1 MITAAE
7 NVARMFDRIA
17 DALEMRSM
25 CSDKL
30 KGEPGFRVNAYRR
43 AARVLREQ
51 TDELARLDADGRLRE
66 LPGIGAALAAK
77 VREYLATGRMKK
89 YDEAVA
95 DLPDELFRLL
105 DLPGLGPKTLKLF
118 HERLGVSDL
127 AGLKA
132 ALEDPAV
139 ADLPGM
145 GPDRITNLKRSVRL
159 REMAGERMLLNEAR
173 ELVERAVG
181 HLCPLVAPDAVTPA
195 GSYRRGRETVGDI
208 DILVASDDPVR
219 VIERF
224 TRLPGVRQVL
234 AQGDTRAS
242 LVADSHGGLRQV
254 DLRVVEPAAWGAA
267 LQYFTGSEDHNV
279 RLRGI
284 ARRLG
289 LKVSEYGV
297 FRGEERIAG
306 RTEEEVY
313 AAVGLPCFPPELR
326 ENTGEF
332 EAAEAGSLPELVR
345 LEDIKAD
352 LHIHTNRSDGS
363 APLEA
368 MMKGCRARGYT
379 HAAVADH
386 SVSAHYAGGLDR
398 DRLLRHCDAVDEWNA
413 KKRRPWLLKAS
424 EVDITRSG
432 ALDFPDDVLARL
444 DLVVAS
450 VHQGFR
456 HNVTERICA
465 ALAHPLVHIIGHP
478 SGRIIGKR
486 DGYAVDL
493 DRVIECAARHRR
505 ILEINAFYGRLDL
518 SDTWARKARE
528 AGVRIAVNTDAHAI
542 EDLDWMRYGLLTARR
557 AWLEKKDVINT
568 LSRTALLKLLRSMRD

>member
-1 MITAAE
+1 
-7 NVARMFDRIA
+7 MFDRIA

-208 DILVASDDPVR
+208 DILVASDDPEVN
-219 VIERF
+219 
-224 TRLPGVRQVL
+224 L
-234 AQGDTRAS
+234 AQ
-242 LVADSHGGLRQV
+242 
-254 DLRVVEPAAWGAA
+254 AAWGAA